1 MIPLGTYNLKHA
13 FSLLYV
19 EDEEVVRDE
28 MMDILPLLVD
38 DIYVAKNGKEALDL
52 YHKHLPDMIITD
64 IRMPYMTGLE
74 LIREIRKTDPLTPII
89 ITSAFNDSEYLL
101 EAIDLGIKY
110 YVIKPVILGKLQTKI
125 EDVKKDLMQQRELD
139 AYQLFLEGRVEEE
152 TALREAEEALLLSQN
167 KDVELGQMV
176 SVIAHQWK
184 QPLHYLHLLIEDLG
198 YEQKDGGLSESFIN
212 EFTTKS
218 LNKINFLSDT
228 MDNFLRFY
236 KSDLKDSSFFVHK
249 FVNDVSSFLSVLFKA
264 VGVELNIT
272 VVEDFSLYGN
282 RNEFQQAILNL
293 LNNAKEAFEG
303 KRQRDAK
310 ISIVIGAKEDTFS
323 IEISDNAGGIPED
336 QIPHIFGIDYTTKRE
351 GNGIGLFLVKKI
363 IRERFK
369 GQIEVSNTEDG
380 ACFSLYFPKG
390 SSSE

>member
-1 MIPLGTYNLKHA
+1 MIPLGGYNLKQTV
-13 FSLLYV
+13 SLLYV

-38 DIYVAKNGKEALDL
+38 DIYVAKNGKEALEL
-52 YHKHLPDMIITD
+52 YHKHIPDMVITD

-74 LIREIRKTDPLTPII
+74 MIREIRKTDLLTPII

-110 YVIKPVILGKLQTKI
+110 YVLKPVLLEKLQAKI
-125 EDVKKDLMQQRELD
+125 EDVKKDVMQQRELD

-167 KDVELGQMV
+167 KDAELGQMV

-198 YEQKDGGLSESFIN
+198 YEQKDGGLSEEFIN

-218 LNKINFLSDT
+218 LNKVNFLSDT

-236 KSDLKDSSFFVHK
+236 KSDSKDSSFFVHK
-249 FVNDVSSFLSVLFKA
+249 FVKDVSTFLSVLFKA
-264 VGVELNIT
+264 VGVELEIT
-272 VVEDFSLYGN
+272 VVNDFSLHGN
-282 RNEFQQAILNL
+282 RNEFQQIILNL

-303 KRQRDAK
+303 KRKENAK
-310 ISIVIGAKEDTFS
+310 ISIVIDVKDDLLC

-336 QIPHIFGIDYTTKRE
+336 QIPHIFGMDFTTKRD

-363 IRERFK
+363 VRERFK
-369 GQIEVSNTEDG
+369 GNIEVSNTDEG
-380 ACFSLYFPKG
+380 ACFSLQFPKG
-390 SSSE
+390 EQ